1 MILGDKPLIFE
12 VVLSQC
18 WPPHGCVVV
27 ETVQTLVRM
36 LAQEHDVDLE
46 ASGCPGNGLR
56 HPT

>member
-1 MILGDKPLIFE
+1 MLALR
-12 VVLSQC
+12 
-18 WPPHGCVVV
+18 WTPHGCVVV
-27 ETVQTLVRM
+27 ETVQTLVHM